1 MKMMNKIPKKV
12 ILGMLT
18 KIVNVNDDIMVET
31 LAVIDNWLS
40 KNILILNIK
49 EPYYYLNFF
58 PGSKI
63 NRKELDKNL
72 LQYLIDNRYHR
83 EYCNVLDFDQLDVE
97 RYVKTIKYAT
107 DKIEYYSA
115 ISTNDVIINEE
126 EFNQIRHQLI
136 RSNDIIKNNLEGKI
150 VEELNKF
157 NSIKIISDITCYEG
171 Y

>member
-1 MKMMNKIPKKV
+1 MMNKIPKKV
-12 ILGMLT
+12 ILDMLT

-63 NRKELDKNL
+63 NRKELDKDL
-72 LQYLIDNRYHR
+72 LFYLIDHRYHR
-83 EYCNVLDFDQLDVE
+83 EYCNILNFDQLDVK
-97 RYVKTIKYAT
+97 RYMETIKYIT
-107 DKIEYYSA
+107 NKIEYYSA
-115 ISTNDVIINEE
+115 ISTNEVIINEE
-126 EFNQIRHQLI
+126 EFNQIRHRLI
-136 RSNDIIKNNLEGKI
+136 SSNDIIENNLEGKV